1 MIIQG
6 VFMSDMLTQAITL
19 LNDRFLGYVLMA
31 ALLFA
36 GVYFTIATRFVQF
49 VRPKEM
55 LRLMTGQPEGNSPKG
70 HISSFQAFSISTASR
85 VGTGNIAGVAIA
97 ITVGGPGAVFW
108 MWLIAVIGAASAFAE
123 STLAQ
128 IYKVKSGT
136 HFRGGPAYYM
146 QKALGSR
153 RLGLAFAM
161 IITLTFAFVFNSVQ
175 SNTIAQSLN
184 TTFQIDPFVTGTL
197 LAALTAVIIFGG
209 LKRIA
214 KFSAVIVPVF
224 ALGYI
229 AITLLVVCLNIEKL
243 PGVLGLILSD
253 AFSLRNVAGGALGAT
268 IMTGARR
275 GLFSNEAG
283 MGSAPNAAATA
294 NISHPVKQGYVQAFS
309 VFIDTLVICSCTAF
323 IVMLGDYPAFPGLEG
338 IALTQKTLTQQLGPF
353 GDYFISASVL
363 LFAFTSIIGN
373 YYYGQANVE
382 FLTRKRWVMVCF
394 RMGVSMMV
402 LLGAILQL
410 KLVWNMADLFMT
422 IMALMN
428 IYAILRL
435 RRQVID
441 VLDDYKRQKQA
452 GLDPQFNPAN
462 VPSVQHAE
470 AWIK

>member
-1 MIIQG
+1 MVG
-6 VFMSDMLTQAITL
+6 RS
-19 LNDRFLGYVLMA
+19 NS
-31 ALLFA
+31 
-36 GVYFTIATRFVQF
+36 
-49 VRPKEM
+49 PKE
-55 LRLMTGQPEGNSPKG
+55 KG

-97 ITVGGPGAVFW
+97 ITAGGPGAVFW

-128 IYKVKSGT
+128 VYKVKSGT

-146 QKALGSR
+146 QTALGSR
-153 RLGLAFAM
+153 KLGLAFSV

-175 SNTIAQSLN
+175 SNTIAQSLS
-184 TTFQIDPFVTGTL
+184 TTFQIDTSLTGIV
-197 LAALTAVIIFGG
+197 LAALTAIIIFGG
-209 LKRIA
+209 LRRIA
-214 KFSAVIVPVF
+214 KFSAVIVPIF

-229 AITLLVVCLNIEKL
+229 AITLLVVLMNLEKL
-243 PGVLGLILSD
+243 PGVLGLIVSD

-323 IVMLGDYPAFPGLEG
+323 IVMLADYQSFQGLEG
-338 IALTQKTLTQQLGPF
+338 IALTQKALTQQLGSF
-353 GDYFISASVL
+353 GNYFISASVL

-382 FLTRKRWVMVCF
+382 FLTRKRWVMAFF
-394 RMGVSMMV
+394 RTGVSMMV
-402 LLGAILQL
+402 LLGAVLQL

-435 RRQVID
+435 RRIVVD
-441 VLDDYKRQKQA
+441 VLADYRKQKQA
-452 GLDPQFNPAN
+452 GKDPQFNLAE
-462 VPSVQHAE
+462 VPSVQHAD
-470 AWIK
+470 AWVK

>member
-1 MIIQG
+1 MTDI
-6 VFMSDMLTQAITL
+6 LTHAVSL

-36 GVYFTIATRFVQF
+36 GLYFTFATRFVQF

-55 LRLMTGQPEGNSPKG
+55 LRLMIGGEGSSKEKG
-70 HISSFQAFSISTASR
+70 HISPFQAFSISTASR

-128 IYKVKSGT
+128 VYKVKTGA

-146 QKALGSR
+146 QTALGSR
-153 RLGLAFAM
+153 RLGLAFSV

-175 SNTIAQSLN
+175 SNTIAQSLSA
-184 TTFQIDPFVTGTL
+184 TFQVNSLLSGIV

-214 KFSAVIVPVF
+214 AFSAVIVPVF

-229 AITLLVVCLNIEKL
+229 AITVIVMLLNLEKL
-243 PGVLGLILSD
+243 PGVLGIILSD
-253 AFSLRNVAGGALGAT
+253 AFSLRNLAGGALGAT

-294 NISHPVKQGYVQAFS
+294 NTSHPVKQGYIQTFS
-309 VFIDTLVICSCTAF
+309 VFVDTLIICSCTAF
-323 IVMLGDYPAFPGLEG
+323 IVLLADYQTFPGLEG
-338 IALTQKTLTQQLGPF
+338 IALTQKALTQELGPL
-353 GDYFISASVL
+353 GNYFISASVL

-382 FLTRKRWVMVCF
+382 FVTRNRLVMALF
-394 RMGVSMMV
+394 RTGVSVMV
-402 LLGAILQL
+402 LLGAVLQL

-422 IMALMN
+422 VMALLN
-428 IYAILRL
+428 IYAIFRL
-435 RRQVID
+435 RRQVLD
-441 VLDDYKRQKQA
+441 VLADYRRQKQA
-452 GLDPQFNPAN
+452 GLDPHFNPAD
-462 VPSVQHAE
+462 VPSVKHAD
-470 AWIK
+470 AWVK

>member
-1 MIIQG
+1 MTDI
-6 VFMSDMLTQAITL
+6 LTHAVSL

-36 GVYFTIATRFVQF
+36 GLYFTFATRFVQF

-55 LRLMTGQPEGNSPKG
+55 LRLMIGGEGSSKEKG
-70 HISSFQAFSISTASR
+70 HISPFQAFSISTASR

-128 IYKVKSGT
+128 VYKVKTGA

-146 QKALGSR
+146 QTALGSR
-153 RLGLAFAM
+153 RLGLAFSV

-175 SNTIAQSLN
+175 SNTIAQSLSA
-184 TTFQIDPFVTGTL
+184 TFQVDSLLSGIV

-214 KFSAVIVPVF
+214 AFSAVIVPVF

-229 AITLLVVCLNIEKL
+229 AITVIVMLLNLEKL
-243 PGVLGLILSD
+243 PGVLGIILSD
-253 AFSLRNVAGGALGAT
+253 AFSLRNLAGGALGAT

-294 NISHPVKQGYVQAFS
+294 NTSHPVKQGYIQTFS
-309 VFIDTLVICSCTAF
+309 VFVDTLIICSCTAF
-323 IVMLGDYPAFPGLEG
+323 IVLLADYQAFPGLEG
-338 IALTQKTLTQQLGPF
+338 VALTQKALTQELGPL
-353 GDYFISASVL
+353 GNYFISASVL

-382 FLTRKRWVMVCF
+382 FVTRSRLVMALF
-394 RMGVSMMV
+394 RTGVSVMV
-402 LLGAILQL
+402 LLGAVLQL

-422 IMALMN
+422 VMALLN
-428 IYAILRL
+428 IYAIFRL
-435 RRQVID
+435 RRQVLD
-441 VLDDYKRQKQA
+441 VLADYRRQKQA
-452 GLDPQFNPAN
+452 GLDPHFNPAD
-462 VPSVQHAE
+462 VPSVKHAD
-470 AWIK
+470 AWVK

>member
-1 MIIQG
+1 MTDMI
-6 VFMSDMLTQAITL
+6 TQAITL
-19 LNDRFLGYVLMA
+19 LNDCFLGYVLMA

-36 GVYFTIATRFVQF
+36 GLYFTVATRFVQF

-55 LRLMTGQPEGNSPKG
+55 LRLMVDKTGGPKEKG

-97 ITVGGPGAVFW
+97 ITAGGPGAVFW

-128 IYKVKSGT
+128 VYKVKTGA

-146 QKALGSR
+146 QTALGNR
-153 RLGLAFAM
+153 KLGLAFSV

-175 SNTIAQSLN
+175 SNTIAQSLA
-184 TTFQIDPFVTGTL
+184 TTFQIDSSLTGIV

-214 KFSAVIVPVF
+214 KFSAIIVPIF

-229 AITLLVVCLNIEKL
+229 AITVLVVLLNLEKL
-243 PGVLGLILSD
+243 PGVLGLIVSD

-323 IVMLGDYPAFPGLEG
+323 IVMLTDYQSFQGLEG
-338 IALTQKTLTQQLGPF
+338 IALTQKALTQEIGSF

-382 FLTRKRWVMVCF
+382 FLTRNRLVMALF
-394 RMGVSMMV
+394 RTGVSVMV
-402 LLGAILQL
+402 LLGAVLQL

-435 RRQVID
+435 RRQVLD
-441 VLDDYKRQKQA
+441 VLADYRRQKDQ
-452 GLDPQFNPAN
+452 GQEPLFNPAN
-462 VPSVQHAE
+462 VPSVKHAD
-470 AWIK
+470 AWVK

>member
-1 MIIQG
+1 MTDMI
-6 VFMSDMLTQAITL
+6 TQAITL

-36 GVYFTIATRFVQF
+36 GLYFTVATRFVQF

-55 LRLMTGQPEGNSPKG
+55 LRLMVDKTGGPKEKG

-97 ITVGGPGAVFW
+97 ITAGGPGAVFW

-128 IYKVKSGT
+128 VYKVKTGA

-146 QKALGSR
+146 QTALGNR
-153 RLGLAFAM
+153 KLGLAFSV

-175 SNTIAQSLN
+175 SNTIAQSLA
-184 TTFQIDPFVTGTL
+184 TTFQIDSSLTGIV

-214 KFSAVIVPVF
+214 KFSAIIVPIF

-229 AITLLVVCLNIEKL
+229 AITVLVVLLNLEKL
-243 PGVLGLILSD
+243 PGVLGLIVSD

-323 IVMLGDYPAFPGLEG
+323 IVMLTDYQSFQGLEG
-338 IALTQKTLTQQLGPF
+338 IALTQKALTQEIGSF

-382 FLTRKRWVMVCF
+382 FLTRNRLVMALF
-394 RMGVSMMV
+394 RTGVSVMV
-402 LLGAILQL
+402 LLGAVLQL

-435 RRQVID
+435 RRQVLD
-441 VLDDYKRQKQA
+441 VLADYRRQKDQ
-452 GLDPQFNPAN
+452 GQEPLFNPAN
-462 VPSVQHAE
+462 VPSVKHAD
-470 AWIK
+470 AWVK

>member
-1 MIIQG
+1 MTDI
-6 VFMSDMLTQAITL
+6 LTHAVSL

-36 GVYFTIATRFVQF
+36 GLYFTFATRFVQF

-55 LRLMTGQPEGNSPKG
+55 LRLMIGGEGSSKEKG
-70 HISSFQAFSISTASR
+70 HISPFQAFSISTASR

-128 IYKVKSGT
+128 VYKVKTGA

-146 QKALGSR
+146 QTALGSR
-153 RLGLAFAM
+153 RLGLAFSV

-175 SNTIAQSLN
+175 SNTIAQSLSA
-184 TTFQIDPFVTGTL
+184 TFQVNSLLSGIV

-214 KFSAVIVPVF
+214 AFSAFIVPVF

-229 AITLLVVCLNIEKL
+229 AITVIVMLLNLEKL
-243 PGVLGLILSD
+243 PGVLGIILSD
-253 AFSLRNVAGGALGAT
+253 AFSLRNLAGGALGAT

-294 NISHPVKQGYVQAFS
+294 NTSHPVKQGYIQTFS
-309 VFIDTLVICSCTAF
+309 VFVDTLIICSCTAF
-323 IVMLGDYPAFPGLEG
+323 IVLLADYQAFPGLEG
-338 IALTQKTLTQQLGPF
+338 IALTQKALTQELGPL
-353 GDYFISASVL
+353 GNYFISASVL

-382 FLTRKRWVMVCF
+382 FLTRSRLVMALF
-394 RMGVSMMV
+394 RTGVSVMV
-402 LLGAILQL
+402 LLGAVLQL

-422 IMALMN
+422 VMALLN
-428 IYAILRL
+428 IYAIFRL
-435 RRQVID
+435 RRQVLD
-441 VLDDYKRQKQA
+441 VLADYRRQKQA
-452 GLDPQFNPAN
+452 GLDPHFNPAD
-462 VPSVQHAE
+462 VPSVKHAD
-470 AWIK
+470 AWVK

>member
-1 MIIQG
+1 MTDMI
-6 VFMSDMLTQAITL
+6 TQAITL
-19 LNDRFLGYVLMA
+19 LNDCFLGYVLMA

-36 GVYFTIATRFVQF
+36 GLYFTVATCFVQF

-55 LRLMTGQPEGNSPKG
+55 LRLMVDKTGGPKEKG

-97 ITVGGPGAVFW
+97 ITAGGPGAVFW

-128 IYKVKSGT
+128 VYKVKTGA

-146 QKALGSR
+146 QTALGNR
-153 RLGLAFAM
+153 KLGLAFSV

-175 SNTIAQSLN
+175 SNTIAQSLA
-184 TTFQIDPFVTGTL
+184 TTFQIDSSLTGIV

-214 KFSAVIVPVF
+214 KFSAIIVPIF

-229 AITLLVVCLNIEKL
+229 AITVLVVLLNLEKL
-243 PGVLGLILSD
+243 PGVLGLIVSD

-323 IVMLGDYPAFPGLEG
+323 IVMLTDYQSFQGLEG
-338 IALTQKTLTQQLGPF
+338 IALTQKALTQEIGSL

-382 FLTRKRWVMVCF
+382 FLTRNRLVMALF
-394 RMGVSMMV
+394 RTGVSVMV
-402 LLGAILQL
+402 LLGAVLQL

-435 RRQVID
+435 RRQVLD
-441 VLDDYKRQKQA
+441 VLADYRRQKDQ
-452 GLDPQFNPAN
+452 GQEPQFNPAN
-462 VPSVQHAE
+462 VPSVKHAD
-470 AWIK
+470 AWVK

>member
-1 MIIQG
+1 MTDI
-6 VFMSDMLTQAITL
+6 LTQAITL
-19 LNDRFLGYVLMA
+19 VNDRFLGYVLMA

-36 GVYFTIATRFVQF
+36 GLYFTIATRFVQF

-55 LRLMTGQPEGNSPKG
+55 LRLMVGRSNSPKEKG

-97 ITVGGPGAVFW
+97 ITAGGPGAVFW

-128 IYKVKSGT
+128 VYKVKSGT

-146 QKALGSR
+146 QTALGSR
-153 RLGLAFAM
+153 KLGLAFSV

-175 SNTIAQSLN
+175 SNTIAQSLS
-184 TTFQIDPFVTGTL
+184 TTFQIDTSLTGIV
-197 LAALTAVIIFGG
+197 LAALTAIIIFGG
-209 LKRIA
+209 LRRIA
-214 KFSAVIVPVF
+214 KFSAVIVPIF

-229 AITLLVVCLNIEKL
+229 AITLLVVLMNLEKL
-243 PGVLGLILSD
+243 PGVLGLIVSD

-323 IVMLGDYPAFPGLEG
+323 IVMLADYQSFQGLEG
-338 IALTQKTLTQQLGPF
+338 IALTQKALTQQLGSF
-353 GDYFISASVL
+353 GNYFISASVL

-382 FLTRKRWVMVCF
+382 FLTRKRWVMAFF
-394 RMGVSMMV
+394 RTGVSVMV
-402 LLGAILQL
+402 LLGAVLQL

-435 RRQVID
+435 RRIVVD
-441 VLDDYKRQKQA
+441 VLADYRKQKQA
-452 GLDPQFNPAN
+452 GKDPQFNLAE
-462 VPSVQHAE
+462 VPSVQHAD
-470 AWIK
+470 AWVK

>member
-1 MIIQG
+1 MTDI
-6 VFMSDMLTQAITL
+6 LTHAVSL

-36 GVYFTIATRFVQF
+36 GLYFTFATRFVQF

-55 LRLMTGQPEGNSPKG
+55 LRLMIGGEGSSKEKG
-70 HISSFQAFSISTASR
+70 HISPFQAFSISTASR

-128 IYKVKSGT
+128 VYKVKTGA

-146 QKALGSR
+146 QTALGSH
-153 RLGLAFAM
+153 RLGLAFSV

-175 SNTIAQSLN
+175 SNTIAQSLSA
-184 TTFQIDPFVTGTL
+184 TFQVDSLLSGIV

-214 KFSAVIVPVF
+214 AFSAVIVPVF

-229 AITLLVVCLNIEKL
+229 AITVIVMLLNLEKL
-243 PGVLGLILSD
+243 PGVLGIILSD
-253 AFSLRNVAGGALGAT
+253 AFSLRNLAGGALGAT

-294 NISHPVKQGYVQAFS
+294 NTSHPVKQGYIQTFS
-309 VFIDTLVICSCTAF
+309 VFVDTLIICSCTAF
-323 IVMLGDYPAFPGLEG
+323 IVLLADYQAFPGLEG
-338 IALTQKTLTQQLGPF
+338 VALTQKALTQELGPI
-353 GDYFISASVL
+353 GNYFISASVL

-382 FLTRKRWVMVCF
+382 FVTRSRLVMALF
-394 RMGVSMMV
+394 RTGVSVMV
-402 LLGAILQL
+402 LLGAVLQL

-422 IMALMN
+422 VMALLN
-428 IYAILRL
+428 IYAIFRL
-435 RRQVID
+435 RRQVLD
-441 VLDDYKRQKQA
+441 VLADYRRQKKA
-452 GLDPQFNPAN
+452 GLDPHFNPAD
-462 VPSVQHAE
+462 VPSVKHAD
-470 AWIK
+470 AWVK

>member
-1 MIIQG
+1 
-6 VFMSDMLTQAITL
+6 MSDILTQAITL
-19 LNDRFLGYVLMA
+19 LNDRFLGYVLMT

-36 GVYFTIATRFVQF
+36 GLYFTIATRFVQF

-55 LRLMTGQPEGNSPKG
+55 LRLMLGQTGNPKEKG

-97 ITVGGPGAVFW
+97 ITVGGPGAVCW

-128 IYKVKSGT
+128 VYKVKSGA

-146 QKALGSR
+146 QNALGSR
-153 RLGLAFAM
+153 KMGLAFSI

-175 SNTIAQSLN
+175 SNTIAQSLQ
-184 TTFQIDPFVTGTL
+184 TTFSLDPFLTGII
-197 LAALTAVIIFGG
+197 LAGLTAVIIFGG

-214 KFSAVIVPVF
+214 KFSAVIVPIF

-229 AITLLVVCLNIEKL
+229 AITALAVLFNLEKL
-243 PGVLGLILSD
+243 PGVLALIVSD

-309 VFIDTLVICSCTAF
+309 VFVDTLVICSCTAF
-323 IVMLGDYPAFPGLEG
+323 IVMLADYQSFPGLEG
-338 IALTQKTLTQQLGPF
+338 IALTQKALTQELGPV
-353 GDYFISASVL
+353 GNYFISASVL

-382 FLTRKRWVMVCF
+382 FLTRRRWVMAFF
-394 RMGVSMMV
+394 RTGVSVMV

-422 IMALMN
+422 VMALMN

-441 VLDDYKRQKQA
+441 VLADYRRQKQA
-452 GLDPQFNPAN
+452 GKDPQFNPEN
-462 VPSVQHAE
+462 VPSVHHAD
-470 AWIK
+470 AWTR

>member
-1 MIIQG
+1 MTDMI
-6 VFMSDMLTQAITL
+6 TQAITL

-36 GVYFTIATRFVQF
+36 GLYFTVATRFVQF

-55 LRLMTGQPEGNSPKG
+55 LRLMVGKTGGPKEKG

-97 ITVGGPGAVFW
+97 ITAGGPGAVFW

-128 IYKVKSGT
+128 VYKVKTGA

-146 QKALGSR
+146 QTALGNR
-153 RLGLAFAM
+153 KLGLAFSV

-175 SNTIAQSLN
+175 SNTIAQSLA
-184 TTFQIDPFVTGTL
+184 TTFQIDSSLTGIV

-214 KFSAVIVPVF
+214 KFSAIIVPIF

-229 AITLLVVCLNIEKL
+229 AITVLVVLLNLEKL
-243 PGVLGLILSD
+243 PGVLGLIVSD

-323 IVMLGDYPAFPGLEG
+323 IVMLTDYQSFQGLEG
-338 IALTQKTLTQQLGPF
+338 IALTQKALTQEIGSL

-382 FLTRKRWVMVCF
+382 FLTRNRLVMALF
-394 RMGVSMMV
+394 RTGVSVMV
-402 LLGAILQL
+402 LLGAVLQL

-435 RRQVID
+435 RRQVLD
-441 VLDDYKRQKQA
+441 VLADYRRQKDQ
-452 GLDPQFNPAN
+452 GQEPQFNPAN
-462 VPSVQHAE
+462 VPSVKHAD
-470 AWIK
+470 AWVK

>member
-1 MIIQG
+1 MTDMI
-6 VFMSDMLTQAITL
+6 TQAITL
-19 LNDRFLGYVLMA
+19 LNDHFLGYVLMA

-36 GVYFTIATRFVQF
+36 GLYFTVATRFVQF

-55 LRLMTGQPEGNSPKG
+55 LRLMVDKTGGPKEKG

-97 ITVGGPGAVFW
+97 ITAGGPGAVFW

-128 IYKVKSGT
+128 VYKVKTGA

-146 QKALGSR
+146 QTALGNR
-153 RLGLAFAM
+153 KLGLAFSV

-175 SNTIAQSLN
+175 SNTIAQSLA
-184 TTFQIDPFVTGTL
+184 TTFQIDSSLTGIV

-214 KFSAVIVPVF
+214 KFSAIIVPIF

-229 AITLLVVCLNIEKL
+229 AITVLVVLLNLEKL
-243 PGVLGLILSD
+243 PGVLGLIVSD

-323 IVMLGDYPAFPGLEG
+323 IVMLTDYQSFQGLEG
-338 IALTQKTLTQQLGPF
+338 IALTQKALTQEIGSF

-382 FLTRKRWVMVCF
+382 FLTRNRLVMALF
-394 RMGVSMMV
+394 RTGVSVMV
-402 LLGAILQL
+402 LLGAVLQL

-435 RRQVID
+435 RRQVLD
-441 VLDDYKRQKQA
+441 VLADYRRQKDQ
-452 GLDPQFNPAN
+452 GQEPQFNPAN
-462 VPSVQHAE
+462 VPSVKHAD
-470 AWIK
+470 AWVK

>member
-1 MIIQG
+1 MTDI
-6 VFMSDMLTQAITL
+6 LTHAVSL

-36 GVYFTIATRFVQF
+36 GLYFTFATRFVQF

-55 LRLMTGQPEGNSPKG
+55 LRLMIGGEGSSKEKG
-70 HISSFQAFSISTASR
+70 HISPFQAFSISTASR

-128 IYKVKSGT
+128 VYKVKTGA

-146 QKALGSR
+146 QTALGSR
-153 RLGLAFAM
+153 RLGLAFSV

-175 SNTIAQSLN
+175 SNTIAQSLSA
-184 TTFQIDPFVTGTL
+184 TFQVDSLLSGIV

-214 KFSAVIVPVF
+214 AFSAVIVPVF

-229 AITLLVVCLNIEKL
+229 VITVIVMLLNLEKL
-243 PGVLGLILSD
+243 PGVLGIILSD
-253 AFSLRNVAGGALGAT
+253 AFSLRNLAGGALGAT

-294 NISHPVKQGYVQAFS
+294 NTSHPVKQGYIQTFS
-309 VFIDTLVICSCTAF
+309 VFVDTLIICSCTAF
-323 IVMLGDYPAFPGLEG
+323 IVLLADYQAFPGLEG
-338 IALTQKTLTQQLGPF
+338 VALTQKALTQELGPL
-353 GDYFISASVL
+353 GNYFISASVL

-382 FLTRKRWVMVCF
+382 FVTRSRLVMALF
-394 RMGVSMMV
+394 RTGVSVMV
-402 LLGAILQL
+402 LLGAVLQL

-422 IMALMN
+422 VMALLN
-428 IYAILRL
+428 IYAIFRL
-435 RRQVID
+435 RRQVLD
-441 VLDDYKRQKQA
+441 VLADYRRQKKA
-452 GLDPQFNPAN
+452 GLDPHFNPAD
-462 VPSVQHAE
+462 VPSVKHAD
-470 AWIK
+470 AWVK

>member
-1 MIIQG
+1 MTDMI
-6 VFMSDMLTQAITL
+6 TQAITL
-19 LNDRFLGYVLMA
+19 LNDHFLGYVLMA

-36 GVYFTIATRFVQF
+36 GLYFTVATRFVQF

-55 LRLMTGQPEGNSPKG
+55 LRLMVDKTGGPKEKG

-97 ITVGGPGAVFW
+97 ITTGGPGAVFW

-128 IYKVKSGT
+128 VYKVKTGA

-146 QKALGSR
+146 QTALGNR
-153 RLGLAFAM
+153 KLGLAFSV

-175 SNTIAQSLN
+175 SNTIAQSLA
-184 TTFQIDPFVTGTL
+184 TTFQIDSSLTGIV

-214 KFSAVIVPVF
+214 NFSAIIVPIF

-229 AITLLVVCLNIEKL
+229 AITVLVVLLNLEKL
-243 PGVLGLILSD
+243 PGVLGLIVSD

-323 IVMLGDYPAFPGLEG
+323 IVMLTDYQSFQGLEG
-338 IALTQKTLTQQLGPF
+338 IALTQKALTQEIGSF

-382 FLTRKRWVMVCF
+382 FLTRNRLVMALF
-394 RMGVSMMV
+394 RTGVSVMV
-402 LLGAILQL
+402 LLGAVLQL

-435 RRQVID
+435 RRQVLD
-441 VLDDYKRQKQA
+441 VLADYRRQKDQ
-452 GLDPQFNPAN
+452 GQEPLFNPAN
-462 VPSVQHAE
+462 VPSVKHAD
-470 AWIK
+470 AWVK

>member
-1 MIIQG
+1 MTDI
-6 VFMSDMLTQAITL
+6 LTHAVSL

-36 GVYFTIATRFVQF
+36 GLYFTFATRFVQF
-49 VRPKEM
+49 VRPKEI
-55 LRLMTGQPEGNSPKG
+55 LRLMIGGEGSSKEKG
-70 HISSFQAFSISTASR
+70 HISPFQAFSISTASR

-128 IYKVKSGT
+128 VYKVKTGA

-146 QKALGSR
+146 QTALGSR
-153 RLGLAFAM
+153 RLGLAFSV

-175 SNTIAQSLN
+175 SNTIAQSLSA
-184 TTFQIDPFVTGTL
+184 TFQVDSLLSGIV

-214 KFSAVIVPVF
+214 AFSAVIVPVF

-229 AITLLVVCLNIEKL
+229 AITVIVMLLNLEKL
-243 PGVLGLILSD
+243 PGVLGIILSD
-253 AFSLRNVAGGALGAT
+253 AFSLRNLAGGALGAT

-294 NISHPVKQGYVQAFS
+294 NTSHPVKQGYIQTFS
-309 VFIDTLVICSCTAF
+309 VFVDTLIICSCTAF
-323 IVMLGDYPAFPGLEG
+323 IVLLADYQAFPGLEG
-338 IALTQKTLTQQLGPF
+338 VALTQKALTQELGPL
-353 GDYFISASVL
+353 GNYFISASVL

-382 FLTRKRWVMVCF
+382 FVTRSRLVMALF
-394 RMGVSMMV
+394 RTGVSVMV
-402 LLGAILQL
+402 LLGAVLQL

-422 IMALMN
+422 VMALLN
-428 IYAILRL
+428 IYAIFRL
-435 RRQVID
+435 RRQVLD
-441 VLDDYKRQKQA
+441 VLADYRRQKQA
-452 GLDPQFNPAN
+452 GLDPHFNPAD
-462 VPSVQHAE
+462 VPSVKHAD
-470 AWIK
+470 AWVK

>member
-1 MIIQG
+1 MTDI
-6 VFMSDMLTQAITL
+6 LTHAVSL

-36 GVYFTIATRFVQF
+36 GLYFTFATRFVQF

-55 LRLMTGQPEGNSPKG
+55 LRLMIGGEGSSKEKG
-70 HISSFQAFSISTASR
+70 HISPFQAFSISTASR

-128 IYKVKSGT
+128 VYKVKTGA

-146 QKALGSR
+146 QTALGSR
-153 RLGLAFAM
+153 RLGLAFSV

-175 SNTIAQSLN
+175 SNTIAQSLSA
-184 TTFQIDPFVTGTL
+184 TFQVDSLLSGIV

-214 KFSAVIVPVF
+214 AFSAVIVPVF

-229 AITLLVVCLNIEKL
+229 AITVIVMLLNLEKL
-243 PGVLGLILSD
+243 PGVLGIILSD
-253 AFSLRNVAGGALGAT
+253 AFSLRNLAGGALGAT

-294 NISHPVKQGYVQAFS
+294 NTSHPVKQGYIQTFS
-309 VFIDTLVICSCTAF
+309 VFVDTLIICSCTAF
-323 IVMLGDYPAFPGLEG
+323 IVLLADYQAFPGLEG
-338 IALTQKTLTQQLGPF
+338 IALTQKALTQELGPL
-353 GDYFISASVL
+353 GNYFISASVL

-382 FLTRKRWVMVCF
+382 FVTRNRLVMALF
-394 RMGVSMMV
+394 RTGVSVMV
-402 LLGAILQL
+402 LLGAVLQL

-422 IMALMN
+422 VMALLN
-428 IYAILRL
+428 IYAIFRL
-435 RRQVID
+435 RRQVLD
-441 VLDDYKRQKQA
+441 VLADYRRQKKA
-452 GLDPQFNPAN
+452 GLDPHFNPAD
-462 VPSVQHAE
+462 VPSVKHAD
-470 AWIK
+470 AWVK

>member
-1 MIIQG
+1 MTDMI
-6 VFMSDMLTQAITL
+6 TQAITL
-19 LNDRFLGYVLMA
+19 LNDCFLGYVLMA

-36 GVYFTIATRFVQF
+36 GLYFTVATRFVQF

-55 LRLMTGQPEGNSPKG
+55 LRLMVDKTGGPKEKG

-97 ITVGGPGAVFW
+97 ITAGGPGAVFW

-128 IYKVKSGT
+128 VYKVKTGA

-146 QKALGSR
+146 QTALGNR
-153 RLGLAFAM
+153 KLGLAFSV

-175 SNTIAQSLN
+175 SNTIAQSLA
-184 TTFQIDPFVTGTL
+184 TTFQIDSSLTGIG

-214 KFSAVIVPVF
+214 KFSAIIVPIF

-229 AITLLVVCLNIEKL
+229 AITVLVVLLNLEKL
-243 PGVLGLILSD
+243 PGVLGLIVSD

-323 IVMLGDYPAFPGLEG
+323 IVMLTDYQSFQGLEG
-338 IALTQKTLTQQLGPF
+338 IALTQKALTQEIGSF

-382 FLTRKRWVMVCF
+382 FLTRNRLVMTLF
-394 RMGVSMMV
+394 RTGVSVMV
-402 LLGAILQL
+402 LLGAVLQL

-435 RRQVID
+435 RRQVLD
-441 VLDDYKRQKQA
+441 VLADYRRQKDQ
-452 GLDPQFNPAN
+452 GQEPQFNPAN
-462 VPSVQHAE
+462 VPSVKHAD
-470 AWIK
+470 AWVK